1 MSEQKDYIER
11 GAFIDFIDAGHLRY
25 ATEKVFSENDLV
37 KMISEQPASAVRPD
51 VQGEWIFRNCGS
63 YSQTRAFCS
72 ACGKHSGIGGIRS
85 NQAKPFCPNCGA
97 HMIGAGNVDK

>member
-1 MSEQKDYIER
+1 MSDYIKRKDALKKEITVAAYNDNGDR
-11 GAFIDFIDAGHLRY
+11 RWLGAVSVDDI
-25 ATEKVFSENDLV
+25 ND
-37 KMISEQPASAVRPD
+37 IPAADVEPVVR
-51 VQGEWIFRNCGS
+51 GEWIFRNCGS

-97 HMIGAGNVDK
+97 HMREKPNE